1 MYDSPPPAPKFPTP
15 DHLFLCINYVMCVRP
30 RSRVP
35 TSWYLNFWQF
45 THLPHQ
51 KLLECSWYQP
61 HYFDILNMLK
71 AKIRKHKSPSSIR
84 CLRIKRT
91 HSEVHNPPSGRS
103 ASWLWQQNSS
113 RSQEGKKLWGQQFI
127 RKKSC
132 KKPSPESGSITGQL
146 VL

>member
-1 MYDSPPPAPKFPTP
+1 MTPHHQHQNSPHPTISFFASTMWCVFVLEAVYQLVGTWISDNLP
-15 DHLFLCINYVMCVRP
+15 IFLTKNC
-30 RSRVP
+30 
-35 TSWYLNFWQF
+35 W
-45 THLPHQ
+45 
-51 KLLECSWYQP
+51 CSWYQP

-113 RSQEGKKLWGQQFI
+113 RSQEGKKLWGQQFF